1 MKTFIRSVKE
11 INNSNIIMYTTED
24 GLTKIEV
31 TFDGDTVWLSLDQ
44 MAKLFQ
50 RDKSTISRHIKNIF
64 NEGELQQN
72 AVVANF
78 ATTASDG
85 KTYNVTY
92 YNLDV
97 IISVGYRVKSQ
108 RGIIFRQWAN
118 KVLKQYLVQGYA
130 VNEKRLKAL
139 NKTVQIQSEI
149 IAGIAGIEADDVLRV
164 VNEYSKALELL
175 NKYDHQCIT
184 APEGS
189 KCTYWLKYDE
199 CMQFI
204 KNMEFSASSEI
215 FGLEKDPGK
224 LESILSAIYQTAFGQ
239 DVYQTLEEK
248 AANLLYFVVK
258 DHPFNDGCKRIAAA
272 LFLYFLDKNGAL
284 FNKDGRKVI
293 SNSALVAIT
302 LMVAES
308 KPEEKA
314 LMINLILNF
323 LHW

>member
-1 MKTFIRSVKE
+1 MISVNNE
-11 INNSNIIMYTTED
+11 IVVFKDNEIELNVNMSTE
-24 GLTKIEV
+24 EN
-31 TFDGDTVWLSLDQ
+31 TVWLNVNQ
-44 MAKLFQ
+44 MALLF
-50 RDKSTISRHIKNIF
+50 DKDEKTIRKHINNVFKD
-64 NEGELQQN
+64 NELNENNNTQKMR
-72 AVVANF
+72 VVGVKQLVSF
-78 ATTASDG
+78 YT
-85 KTYNVTY
+85 
-92 YNLDV
+92 LDV

-118 KVLKQYLVQGYA
+118 KVLKQYLLQGYV
-130 VNEKRLKAL
+130 VNEKRLQAL

-149 IAGIAGIEADDVLRV
+149 IAGIAGIEADEVLRV

-175 NKYDHQCIT
+175 DKYDHQCIT
-184 APEGS
+184 APEGN
-189 KCTYWLKYDE
+189 KCIYWLKYDE
-199 CMQFI
+199 CMQLI
-204 KNMEFSASSEI
+204 KNMEFSASSGI
-215 FGLEKDPGK
+215 FGLEKEPGK

-239 DVYQTLEEK
+239 EVYPTLEEK

-272 LFLYFLDKNGAL
+272 LFLYFLDRNKAL
-284 FNKDGRKVI
+284 FNKDGKKII

-314 LMINLILNF
+314 LIINLILNF

>member
-1 MKTFIRSVKE
+1 MISVNNE
-11 INNSNIIMYTTED
+11 IVVFKDNEIELNVNLSTE
-24 GLTKIEV
+24 EN
-31 TFDGDTVWLSLDQ
+31 TVWLNANQ
-44 MAKLFQ
+44 MALLFDKDEKTIRKHINNVF
-50 RDKSTISRHIKNIF
+50 RDK
-64 NEGELQQN
+64 ELDENNNTQKMR
-72 AVVANF
+72 VVGVKQLVSF
-78 ATTASDG
+78 YT
-85 KTYNVTY
+85 
-92 YNLDV
+92 LDV

-118 KVLKQYLVQGYA
+118 KVLKQYLLQGYV
-130 VNEKRLKAL
+130 VNEKRLQAL

-149 IAGIAGIEADDVLRV
+149 IADIAGIEADEVLRV

-175 NKYDHQCIT
+175 DKYDHQCIT
-184 APEGS
+184 APEGN
-189 KCTYWLKYDE
+189 KCIYWLKYDE
-199 CMQFI
+199 CMQLI
-204 KNMEFSASSEI
+204 KNMEFSASSGI
-215 FGLEKDPGK
+215 FGLEKEPGK

-239 DVYQTLEEK
+239 EVYPTLEEK

-272 LFLYFLDKNGAL
+272 LFLYFLERNKAL
-284 FNKDGRKVI
+284 FNKDGKKII
-293 SNSALVAIT
+293 SDSALVAIT

>member
-1 MKTFIRSVKE
+1 MNNNIVVFKDNE
-11 INNSNIIMYTTED
+11 IELNVNLSTE
-24 GLTKIEV
+24 EN
-31 TFDGDTVWLSLDQ
+31 TVWLSANQ
-44 MAKLFQ
+44 MAVLF
-50 RDKSTISRHIKNIF
+50 DKDEKTIRKHINNVFKD
-64 NEGELQQN
+64 NELDENNNTQKMR
-72 AVVANF
+72 VVGVKQLVSF
-78 ATTASDG
+78 YT
-85 KTYNVTY
+85 
-92 YNLDV
+92 LDV

-118 KVLKQYLVQGYA
+118 KVLKQYLLQGYA

-149 IAGIAGIEADDVLRV
+149 IAGIAGIEADEVLRV

-175 NKYDHQCIT
+175 DNYDHQCIT

-199 CMQFI
+199 CMQLI

-215 FGLEKDPGK
+215 FGLEKEPGK
-224 LESILSAIYQTAFGQ
+224 LDSILSAIYQTAFGQ
-239 DVYQTLEEK
+239 EVYPTLEEK

-272 LFLYFLDKNGAL
+272 LFLYFLDRNNAL
-284 FNKDGRKVI
+284 FNKDGKKII
-293 SNSALVAIT
+293 SNTALVAIT
-302 LMVAES
+302 LMLAES
-308 KPEEKA
+308 KPEEKP

>member
-1 MKTFIRSVKE
+1 MNNE
-11 INNSNIIMYTTED
+11 IVVFKDNE
-24 GLTKIEV
+24 IELNV
-31 TFDGDTVWLSLDQ
+31 NLSAEENTVWLNANQ
-44 MAKLFQ
+44 MALLFDKDEKTIRKHINNVF
-50 RDKSTISRHIKNIF
+50 RDK
-64 NEGELQQN
+64 ELDENNNTQKMR
-72 AVVANF
+72 VVGVKQLVSF
-78 ATTASDG
+78 YT
-85 KTYNVTY
+85 
-92 YNLDV
+92 LDV

-118 KVLKQYLVQGYA
+118 KVLKQYLVHGYA

-149 IAGIAGIEADDVLRV
+149 IAGIAGIEADEVLRV

-175 NKYDHQCIT
+175 DKYDHQCIT
-184 APEGS
+184 APEGN
-189 KCTYWLKYDE
+189 KCIYWLKYDE
-199 CMQFI
+199 CMQLI
-204 KNMEFSASSEI
+204 KNMEFSASSGI
-215 FGLEKDPGK
+215 FGLEKEPGK

-239 DVYQTLEEK
+239 EVYPTLEEK

-272 LFLYFLDKNGAL
+272 LFLYFLERNKAL
-284 FNKDGRKVI
+284 FNKDGKKII
-293 SNSALVAIT
+293 SDSALVAIT

>member
-1 MKTFIRSVKE
+1 MISVNNE
-11 INNSNIIMYTTED
+11 IVVFKDNEIELNVNLSTE
-24 GLTKIEV
+24 EN
-31 TFDGDTVWLSLDQ
+31 TVWLNANQ
-44 MAKLFQ
+44 MALLFDKDEKTIRKHINNVF
-50 RDKSTISRHIKNIF
+50 RDK
-64 NEGELQQN
+64 ELDENNNTQKMR
-72 AVVANF
+72 VVGVKQLVSF
-78 ATTASDG
+78 YT
-85 KTYNVTY
+85 
-92 YNLDV
+92 LDV

-118 KVLKQYLVQGYA
+118 KVLKQYLLQGYV
-130 VNEKRLKAL
+130 VNEKRLQAL

-149 IAGIAGIEADDVLRV
+149 IAGIAGIEADEVLRV

-175 NKYDHQCIT
+175 DKYDHQCIT
-184 APEGS
+184 APEGN
-189 KCTYWLKYDE
+189 KCIYLLKYDE
-199 CMQFI
+199 CMQLI
-204 KNMEFSASSEI
+204 KNMEFSASSGI
-215 FGLEKDPGK
+215 FGLEKEPGK

-239 DVYQTLEEK
+239 EVYPTLEEK

-272 LFLYFLDKNGAL
+272 LFLYFLDRNKAL
-284 FNKDGRKVI
+284 FNKDGKKII

-314 LMINLILNF
+314 LIINLILNF

>member
-1 MKTFIRSVKE
+1 MNNEVVIFKDNE
-11 INNSNIIMYTTED
+11 IELNVSLSTE
-24 GLTKIEV
+24 EN
-31 TFDGDTVWLSLDQ
+31 TVWLSLDA
-44 MAKLFQ
+44 MSKLFEKN
-50 RDKSTISRHIKNIF
+50 KSTISRHIKNIF

-78 ATTASDG
+78 ATTASDR

-149 IAGIAGIEADDVLRV
+149 IAGIAGIEADEVLRV

-175 NKYDHQCIT
+175 DKYDHQCIT

-199 CMQFI
+199 CMRLI
-204 KNMEFSASSEI
+204 KNMEFNASSEI
-215 FGLEKDPGK
+215 FGLEKEPGK

-239 DVYQTLEEK
+239 EVYQTLEEK

-272 LFLYFLDKNGAL
+272 LFLYFLDRNGAL
-284 FNKDGRKVI
+284 FNKEGRKII

-302 LMVAES
+302 LMLAES
-308 KPEEKA
+308 KPEEKP

>member
-1 MKTFIRSVKE
+1 MNNE
-11 INNSNIIMYTTED
+11 IVVFKDNEIELNVNLSTE
-24 GLTKIEV
+24 EN
-31 TFDGDTVWLSLDQ
+31 TVWLNANQ
-44 MAKLFQ
+44 MALLFDKDEKTIRKHINNVF
-50 RDKSTISRHIKNIF
+50 RDK
-64 NEGELQQN
+64 ELDENNNTQKMR
-72 AVVANF
+72 VVGVKQLVSF
-78 ATTASDG
+78 YT
-85 KTYNVTY
+85 
-92 YNLDV
+92 LDV

-118 KVLKQYLVQGYA
+118 KVLKQYLLQGYV
-130 VNEKRLKAL
+130 VNEKRLQAL

-149 IAGIAGIEADDVLRV
+149 IAGISGIEADEVLRV

-175 NKYDHQCIT
+175 YKYDHQCIT
-184 APEGS
+184 APEGN
-189 KCTYWLKYDE
+189 KCIYWLKYDE
-199 CMQFI
+199 CMQLI
-204 KNMEFSASSEI
+204 KNMEFSASSGI
-215 FGLEKDPGK
+215 FGLEKEPGK

-239 DVYQTLEEK
+239 EVYPTLEEK

-272 LFLYFLDKNGAL
+272 LFLYFLDRNKAL
-284 FNKDGRKVI
+284 FNKDGKKII

>member
-1 MKTFIRSVKE
+1 MISVNNE
-11 INNSNIIMYTTED
+11 IVVFKDNEIELNVNLSTE
-24 GLTKIEV
+24 EN
-31 TFDGDTVWLSLDQ
+31 TVWLNANQ
-44 MAKLFQ
+44 MALLFDKDEKTIRKHINNVF
-50 RDKSTISRHIKNIF
+50 RDK
-64 NEGELQQN
+64 ELDENNNTQKMR
-72 AVVANF
+72 VVGVKQLVSF
-78 ATTASDG
+78 YT
-85 KTYNVTY
+85 
-92 YNLDV
+92 LDV
-97 IISVGYRVKSQ
+97 IISVGYRVKSR

-118 KVLKQYLVQGYA
+118 KVLKQYLVQGYV
-130 VNEKRLKAL
+130 VNEKRLKAF

-149 IAGIAGIEADDVLRV
+149 IAGIAGIEADEVLKV

-175 NKYDHQCIT
+175 DKYDHQCIT

-189 KCTYWLKYDE
+189 KCIYWLKYDE
-199 CMQFI
+199 CMQLI
-204 KNMEFSASSEI
+204 KNMEFSASSGI
-215 FGLEKDPGK
+215 FGLEKEPGK

-239 DVYQTLEEK
+239 EVYPTLEEK

-272 LFLYFLDKNGAL
+272 LFLYFLDRNKAL
-284 FNKDGRKVI
+284 FNKDGKKII

>member
-1 MKTFIRSVKE
+1 MISVNNE
-11 INNSNIIMYTTED
+11 IVVFKDNEIELNVNLSTE
-24 GLTKIEV
+24 EN
-31 TFDGDTVWLSLDQ
+31 TVWLNVNQ
-44 MAKLFQ
+44 MALLFDKDEKTIRKHINNVF
-50 RDKSTISRHIKNIF
+50 RDK
-64 NEGELQQN
+64 ELDENNNTQKMR
-72 AVVANF
+72 VVGVKQLVSF
-78 ATTASDG
+78 YT
-85 KTYNVTY
+85 
-92 YNLDV
+92 LDV

-118 KVLKQYLVQGYA
+118 KVLKQYLVQGYV

-149 IAGIAGIEADDVLRV
+149 IAGIAGIEADEVLRV

-175 NKYDHQCIT
+175 DKYDHQCIT

-189 KCTYWLKYDE
+189 KCIYWLKYDE
-199 CMQFI
+199 CMQLI

-215 FGLEKDPGK
+215 FGLEKEPGK

-239 DVYQTLEEK
+239 EVYPTLEEK

-284 FNKDGRKVI
+284 FNKDGRKII

>member
-1 MKTFIRSVKE
+1 MNNE
-11 INNSNIIMYTTED
+11 IVVFKDNEIELNVNLSTE
-24 GLTKIEV
+24 EN
-31 TFDGDTVWLSLDQ
+31 TVWLNANQ
-44 MAKLFQ
+44 MALLFDKDEKTIRKHINNVF
-50 RDKSTISRHIKNIF
+50 RDK
-64 NEGELQQN
+64 ELDENNNTQKMR
-72 AVVANF
+72 VVGVKQLVSF
-78 ATTASDG
+78 YT
-85 KTYNVTY
+85 
-92 YNLDV
+92 LDV
-97 IISVGYRVKSQ
+97 IISVGYRVKSR

-118 KVLKQYLVQGYA
+118 KVLKQYLVQGYV

-149 IAGIAGIEADDVLRV
+149 IAGIAGIEADEVLKV

-175 NKYDHQCIT
+175 DKYDHQCIT

-189 KCTYWLKYDE
+189 KCIYWLKYDE
-199 CMQFI
+199 CMQLI
-204 KNMEFSASSEI
+204 KNMEFSASSGI
-215 FGLEKDPGK
+215 FGLEKEPGK

-239 DVYQTLEEK
+239 EVYPTLEEK

-272 LFLYFLDKNGAL
+272 LFLYFLDRNKAL
-284 FNKDGRKVI
+284 FNKDGKKII

>member
-1 MKTFIRSVKE
+1 MISVNNE
-11 INNSNIIMYTTED
+11 IVVFKDNEIELNVNLSTE
-24 GLTKIEV
+24 EN
-31 TFDGDTVWLSLDQ
+31 TVWLNANQ
-44 MAKLFQ
+44 MALLFDKDEKTIRKHINNVF
-50 RDKSTISRHIKNIF
+50 RDK
-64 NEGELQQN
+64 ELDENNNTQKMR
-72 AVVANF
+72 VVGVKQLVSF
-78 ATTASDG
+78 YT
-85 KTYNVTY
+85 
-92 YNLDV
+92 LDV

-139 NKTVQIQSEI
+139 NKTVKIQSEI
-149 IAGIAGIEADDVLRV
+149 IAGIAGIEADEVLRV

-175 NKYDHQCIT
+175 DKYDHQCIT

-239 DVYQTLEEK
+239 DVYPTLEEK

-284 FNKDGRKVI
+284 FNKDGRKII

-308 KPEEKA
+308 KPEEKT
-314 LMINLILNF
+314 LIINLILNF

>member
-1 MKTFIRSVKE
+1 MNNEVVIFKDNE
-11 INNSNIIMYTTED
+11 IELNVSLSTE
-24 GLTKIEV
+24 EN
-31 TFDGDTVWLSLDQ
+31 TVWLSLDA
-44 MAKLFQ
+44 MSKLFEKN
-50 RDKSTISRHIKNIF
+50 KSTISRHIKNIF
-64 NEGELQQN
+64 TEGELQQN

-139 NKTVQIQSEI
+139 NKTVKIQSEI
-149 IAGIAGIEADDVLRV
+149 IAGIAGIEADEVLRV

-175 NKYDHQCIT
+175 DKYDHQCIT

-224 LESILSAIYQTAFGQ
+224 LESILLAIYQTAFGQ
-239 DVYQTLEEK
+239 DVYPTLEEK

-284 FNKDGRKVI
+284 FNKDGRKII

-308 KPEEKA
+308 KPEEKT

>member
-1 MKTFIRSVKE
+1 MISVNNE
-11 INNSNIIMYTTED
+11 IVVFKDNEIELNVNLSTE
-24 GLTKIEV
+24 EN
-31 TFDGDTVWLSLDQ
+31 TVWLNVNQ
-44 MAKLFQ
+44 MALLFDKDEKTIRKHINNVF
-50 RDKSTISRHIKNIF
+50 RDK
-64 NEGELQQN
+64 ELDENNNTQKMR
-72 AVVANF
+72 VVGVKQLVSF
-78 ATTASDG
+78 YT
-85 KTYNVTY
+85 
-92 YNLDV
+92 LDV

-118 KVLKQYLVQGYA
+118 KVLKQYLLQGYV
-130 VNEKRLKAL
+130 VNEKRLQAL

-149 IAGIAGIEADDVLRV
+149 IAGIAGIEAEEVLKV

-175 NKYDHQCIT
+175 DKYDHQCIT

-199 CMQFI
+199 CMQLI
-204 KNMEFSASSEI
+204 KNMEFSASSGI
-215 FGLEKDPGK
+215 FGLEKEPGK

-239 DVYQTLEEK
+239 EVYPTLEEK

-272 LFLYFLDKNGAL
+272 LFLYFLDRNKAL
-284 FNKDGRKVI
+284 FNKDGKKII

>member
-1 MKTFIRSVKE
+1 MINVNSE
-11 INNSNIIMYTTED
+11 IVVFKDNEIELNVNLSTE
-24 GLTKIEV
+24 EN
-31 TFDGDTVWLSLDQ
+31 TVWLSLDA
-44 MAKLFQ
+44 MSKLFEKN
-50 RDKSTISRHIKNIF
+50 KSTISRHIKNIF
-64 NEGELQQN
+64 TEGELQQN

-97 IISVGYRVKSQ
+97 IISVGYRVKSN

-118 KVLKQYLVQGYA
+118 KVLKQYLLQGYA

-149 IAGIAGIEADDVLRV
+149 IAGIAGIEADEVLRV

-175 NKYDHQCIT
+175 DKYDHQCIT

-199 CMQFI
+199 CMQLI
-204 KNMEFSASSEI
+204 KNMEFNASSGI
-215 FGLEKDPGK
+215 FGLEKEPGK

-239 DVYQTLEEK
+239 EVYPTLEEK

-272 LFLYFLDKNGAL
+272 LFLYFLDRNKAL
-284 FNKDGRKVI
+284 FNKDGKKII

>member
-1 MKTFIRSVKE
+1 MNNE
-11 INNSNIIMYTTED
+11 IVVFKDNEIELNVNLSTE
-24 GLTKIEV
+24 EN
-31 TFDGDTVWLSLDQ
+31 TVWLNVNQ
-44 MAKLFQ
+44 MALLFDKDEKTIRKHINNVF
-50 RDKSTISRHIKNIF
+50 RDK
-64 NEGELQQN
+64 ELDENNNTQKMR
-72 AVVANF
+72 VVGVKQLVSF
-78 ATTASDG
+78 YT
-85 KTYNVTY
+85 
-92 YNLDV
+92 LDV

-118 KVLKQYLVQGYA
+118 KVLKQYLLQGYV
-130 VNEKRLKAL
+130 VNEKRLQAL

-149 IAGIAGIEADDVLRV
+149 IAGIAGIEADEVLRI

-175 NKYDHQCIT
+175 DKYDHQCIT

-239 DVYQTLEEK
+239 DVYPTLEEK

-323 LHW
+323 LYW

>member
-1 MKTFIRSVKE
+1 MISVNNE
-11 INNSNIIMYTTED
+11 IVVFKDNEIELNVNLSTE
-24 GLTKIEV
+24 EN
-31 TFDGDTVWLSLDQ
+31 TVWLNANQ
-44 MAKLFQ
+44 MALLFDKDEKTIRKHINNVF
-50 RDKSTISRHIKNIF
+50 RDK
-64 NEGELQQN
+64 ELDENNNTQKMR
-72 AVVANF
+72 VVGVKQLVSF
-78 ATTASDG
+78 YT
-85 KTYNVTY
+85 
-92 YNLDV
+92 LDV
-97 IISVGYRVKSQ
+97 IISVGYRVKSR

-118 KVLKQYLVQGYA
+118 KVLKQYLLQGYA

-149 IAGIAGIEADDVLRV
+149 IAGIAGIEADEVLKV

-175 NKYDHQCIT
+175 DKYDHQCIT

-189 KCTYWLKYDE
+189 KCIYWLKYDE
-199 CMQFI
+199 CMQLI
-204 KNMEFSASSEI
+204 KNMEFSASSGI
-215 FGLEKDPGK
+215 FGLEKESGK

-239 DVYQTLEEK
+239 EVYPTLEEK

-284 FNKDGRKVI
+284 FNKDGRKII

>member
-1 MKTFIRSVKE
+1 MNNNIVVFKDNE
-11 INNSNIIMYTTED
+11 IELNVNLSTE
-24 GLTKIEV
+24 EN
-31 TFDGDTVWLSLDQ
+31 TVWLSANQ
-44 MAKLFQ
+44 MAVLF
-50 RDKSTISRHIKNIF
+50 DKDEKTIRKHINNVFKD
-64 NEGELQQN
+64 NELDENNNTQKMR
-72 AVVANF
+72 VVGVKQLVSF
-78 ATTASDG
+78 YT
-85 KTYNVTY
+85 
-92 YNLDV
+92 LDV

-118 KVLKQYLVQGYA
+118 KVLKQYLLQGYA

-149 IAGIAGIEADDVLRV
+149 IAGIAGIEADEVLRV

-175 NKYDHQCIT
+175 DNYDHQCIT

-199 CMQFI
+199 CMQLI

-215 FGLEKDPGK
+215 FGLEKEPGK
-224 LESILSAIYQTAFGQ
+224 LDSILSAIYQTAFGQ
-239 DVYQTLEEK
+239 EVYPTLEEK

-272 LFLYFLDKNGAL
+272 LFLYFLDRNGAL
-284 FNKDGRKVI
+284 FNKEGRKII

-302 LMVAES
+302 LMLAES
-308 KPEEKA
+308 KPEEKP

>member
-1 MKTFIRSVKE
+1 MISVNNE
-11 INNSNIIMYTTED
+11 IVVFKDNEIELNVNLSTE
-24 GLTKIEV
+24 EN
-31 TFDGDTVWLSLDQ
+31 TVWLNVNQ
-44 MAKLFQ
+44 MALLFDKDEKTIRKHINNVF
-50 RDKSTISRHIKNIF
+50 RDK
-64 NEGELQQN
+64 ELDENNNTQKMR
-72 AVVANF
+72 VVGVKQLVSF
-78 ATTASDG
+78 YT
-85 KTYNVTY
+85 
-92 YNLDV
+92 LDV

-139 NKTVQIQSEI
+139 NKTVKIQSEI
-149 IAGIAGIEADDVLRV
+149 IAGIAGIEADEVLRV

-175 NKYDHQCIT
+175 DKYDHQCIT

-215 FGLEKDPGK
+215 FGLEKEPGK

-239 DVYQTLEEK
+239 DVYPTLEEK

-284 FNKDGRKVI
+284 FNKDGRKII

>member
-1 MKTFIRSVKE
+1 MISVNNE
-11 INNSNIIMYTTED
+11 IVVFKDNEIELNVNLSTE
-24 GLTKIEV
+24 EN
-31 TFDGDTVWLSLDQ
+31 TVWLNANQ
-44 MAKLFQ
+44 MALLFDKDEKTIRKHINNVF
-50 RDKSTISRHIKNIF
+50 RDK
-64 NEGELQQN
+64 ELDENNNTQKMR
-72 AVVANF
+72 VVGVKQLVSF
-78 ATTASDG
+78 YT
-85 KTYNVTY
+85 
-92 YNLDV
+92 LDV

-118 KVLKQYLVQGYA
+118 KVLKQYLVHGYA

-149 IAGIAGIEADDVLRV
+149 IADIAGIEADEVLRV

-175 NKYDHQCIT
+175 DKYDHQCIT
-184 APEGS
+184 APEGN
-189 KCTYWLKYDE
+189 KCIYWLKYDE
-199 CMQFI
+199 YMQLI
-204 KNMEFSASSEI
+204 KNMEFSASSGI
-215 FGLEKDPGK
+215 FGLEKEPGK

-239 DVYQTLEEK
+239 DVYPTLEEK

-272 LFLYFLDKNGAL
+272 LFLYFLDRNKAL
-284 FNKDGRKVI
+284 FNKDGKKII

>member
-1 MKTFIRSVKE
+1 MISVNNE
-11 INNSNIIMYTTED
+11 IVVFKDNEIELNVNLSTE
-24 GLTKIEV
+24 EN
-31 TFDGDTVWLSLDQ
+31 TVWLNANQ
-44 MAKLFQ
+44 MALLFDKDEKTIRKHINNVF
-50 RDKSTISRHIKNIF
+50 RDK
-64 NEGELQQN
+64 ELDENNNTQKMR
-72 AVVANF
+72 VVGVKQLVSF
-78 ATTASDG
+78 YT
-85 KTYNVTY
+85 
-92 YNLDV
+92 LDV
-97 IISVGYRVKSQ
+97 IISVGYRVKSR

-118 KVLKQYLVQGYA
+118 KVLKQYLVQGYV

-149 IAGIAGIEADDVLRV
+149 IAGIAGIEADEVLRV

-175 NKYDHQCIT
+175 DKYDHQCIT

-189 KCTYWLKYDE
+189 KCIYWLKYDE
-199 CMQFI
+199 CMQLI

-239 DVYQTLEEK
+239 EVYPTLEEK

-314 LMINLILNF
+314 LIINLILNF

>member
-1 MKTFIRSVKE
+1 MNNE
-11 INNSNIIMYTTED
+11 IVVFKDNEIELNVNLSTE
-24 GLTKIEV
+24 EN
-31 TFDGDTVWLSLDQ
+31 TVWLNANQ
-44 MAKLFQ
+44 MALLFDKDEKTIRKHINNVF
-50 RDKSTISRHIKNIF
+50 RDK
-64 NEGELQQN
+64 ELDENNNTQKMR
-72 AVVANF
+72 VVGVKQLVSF
-78 ATTASDG
+78 YT
-85 KTYNVTY
+85 
-92 YNLDV
+92 LDV

-118 KVLKQYLVQGYA
+118 KVLKQYLLQGYV
-130 VNEKRLKAL
+130 VNEKRLQAL

-149 IAGIAGIEADDVLRV
+149 IAGIAGIEADEVLRV

-175 NKYDHQCIT
+175 DKYDHQCIT
-184 APEGS
+184 APEGN
-189 KCTYWLKYDE
+189 KCIYLLKYDE
-199 CMQFI
+199 CMQLI
-204 KNMEFSASSEI
+204 KNMEFSASSGI
-215 FGLEKDPGK
+215 FGLEKEPGK

-239 DVYQTLEEK
+239 EVYPTLEEK

-272 LFLYFLDKNGAL
+272 LFLYFLDRNKAL
-284 FNKDGRKVI
+284 FNKDGKKII

-314 LMINLILNF
+314 LIINLILNF

>member
-1 MKTFIRSVKE
+1 MISVNNEVVIFKDNE
-11 INNSNIIMYTTED
+11 IELNVSLSTE
-24 GLTKIEV
+24 EN
-31 TFDGDTVWLSLDQ
+31 TVWLSLDA
-44 MAKLFQ
+44 MSKLFEKN
-50 RDKSTISRHIKNIF
+50 KSTISRHIKNIF

>member
-1 MKTFIRSVKE
+1 MISVNNE
-11 INNSNIIMYTTED
+11 IVVFKDNEIELNVNLSTE
-24 GLTKIEV
+24 EN
-31 TFDGDTVWLSLDQ
+31 TVWLNVNQ
-44 MAKLFQ
+44 MALLFDKDEKTIRKHINNVF
-50 RDKSTISRHIKNIF
+50 RDK
-64 NEGELQQN
+64 ELDENNNTQKMR
-72 AVVANF
+72 VVGVKQLVSF
-78 ATTASDG
+78 YT
-85 KTYNVTY
+85 
-92 YNLDV
+92 LDV

-149 IAGIAGIEADDVLRV
+149 IAGIAGIEADEVLKV

-175 NKYDHQCIT
+175 DKYDHQCIT

-189 KCTYWLKYDE
+189 KCIYWLKYDE
-199 CMQFI
+199 CMQLI
-204 KNMEFSASSEI
+204 KNMEFSASSGI
-215 FGLEKDPGK
+215 FGLEKEPGK

-239 DVYQTLEEK
+239 EVYPTLEEK
-248 AANLLYFVVK
+248 AANILYFVVK

-284 FNKDGRKVI
+284 FNKDGRKII

-314 LMINLILNF
+314 LIINLILNF

>member
-1 MKTFIRSVKE
+1 MNNNIVVFKDNE
-11 INNSNIIMYTTED
+11 IELNVNLSTE
-24 GLTKIEV
+24 EN
-31 TFDGDTVWLSLDQ
+31 TVWLSANQ
-44 MAKLFQ
+44 MAILF
-50 RDKSTISRHIKNIF
+50 DKDEKTIRKHINNVFKD
-64 NEGELQQN
+64 NELDENNNTQKMR
-72 AVVANF
+72 VVGVKQLVSF
-78 ATTASDG
+78 YT
-85 KTYNVTY
+85 
-92 YNLDV
+92 LDV

-118 KVLKQYLVQGYA
+118 KVLKQYLLQGYA

-149 IAGIAGIEADDVLRV
+149 IAGIAGIEADEVLKV

-175 NKYDHQCIT
+175 DNYDHQCIT

-199 CMQFI
+199 CMQLI

-215 FGLEKDPGK
+215 FGLEKEPGK
-224 LESILSAIYQTAFGQ
+224 LDSILSAIYQTAFGQ
-239 DVYQTLEEK
+239 EVYPTLEEK

-272 LFLYFLDKNGAL
+272 LFLYFLDRNNVL
-284 FNKDGRKVI
+284 FNKDGKKII

-302 LMVAES
+302 LMLAES
-308 KPEEKA
+308 KPEEKD
-314 LMINLILNF
+314 LMIKLILNF

>member
-1 MKTFIRSVKE
+1 MNNE
-11 INNSNIIMYTTED
+11 IVVFKDNEIELNVNLSTE
-24 GLTKIEV
+24 EN
-31 TFDGDTVWLSLDQ
+31 TVWLNANQ
-44 MAKLFQ
+44 MALLFDKDEKTIRKHINNVF
-50 RDKSTISRHIKNIF
+50 RDK
-64 NEGELQQN
+64 ELDENNNTQKMR
-72 AVVANF
+72 VVGVKQLVSF
-78 ATTASDG
+78 YT
-85 KTYNVTY
+85 
-92 YNLDV
+92 LDV
-97 IISVGYRVKSQ
+97 IISVGYRVKSK

-118 KVLKQYLVQGYA
+118 KVLKQYLLQGYV
-130 VNEKRLKAL
+130 VNEKRLQAL

-149 IAGIAGIEADDVLRV
+149 IAGIAGIEADEVLRV

-175 NKYDHQCIT
+175 DKYDHQCIT
-184 APEGS
+184 APEGN
-189 KCTYWLKYDE
+189 KCIYWLKYDE
-199 CMQFI
+199 CMQLI
-204 KNMEFSASSEI
+204 KNMEFSASSGI
-215 FGLEKDPGK
+215 FGLEKEPGK

-239 DVYQTLEEK
+239 EVYPTLEEK

-272 LFLYFLDKNGAL
+272 LFLYFLDRNKAL
-284 FNKDGRKVI
+284 FNKDGKKII

>member
-1 MKTFIRSVKE
+1 MNNE
-11 INNSNIIMYTTED
+11 IVVFKDNEIELNVNLSTE
-24 GLTKIEV
+24 EN
-31 TFDGDTVWLSLDQ
+31 TVWLNVNQ
-44 MAKLFQ
+44 MALLFDKDEKTIRKHINNVF
-50 RDKSTISRHIKNIF
+50 RDK
-64 NEGELQQN
+64 ELDENNNTQKMR
-72 AVVANF
+72 VVGVKQLVSF
-78 ATTASDG
+78 YT
-85 KTYNVTY
+85 
-92 YNLDV
+92 LDV
-97 IISVGYRVKSQ
+97 IISVGYRVKSR

-118 KVLKQYLVQGYA
+118 KVLKQYLVQGYV

-149 IAGIAGIEADDVLRV
+149 IAGIAGIEADEVLKV

-175 NKYDHQCIT
+175 DKYDHQCIT

-189 KCTYWLKYDE
+189 KCIYWLKYDE
-199 CMQFI
+199 CMQLI
-204 KNMEFSASSEI
+204 KNMEFSASSGI
-215 FGLEKDPGK
+215 FGLEKEPGK

-239 DVYQTLEEK
+239 EVYPTLEEK

-314 LMINLILNF
+314 LMINIILNF

>member
-1 MKTFIRSVKE
+1 MISVNNE
-11 INNSNIIMYTTED
+11 IVVFKDNEIELNVNLSTE
-24 GLTKIEV
+24 EN
-31 TFDGDTVWLSLDQ
+31 TVWLNVNQ
-44 MAKLFQ
+44 MALLFDKDEKTIRKHINNVF
-50 RDKSTISRHIKNIF
+50 RDK
-64 NEGELQQN
+64 ELDENNNTQKMR
-72 AVVANF
+72 VVGVKQLVSF
-78 ATTASDG
+78 YT
-85 KTYNVTY
+85 
-92 YNLDV
+92 LDV

-149 IAGIAGIEADDVLRV
+149 IAGIAGIEADEVLRV

-175 NKYDHQCIT
+175 DKYDHQCIT
-184 APEGS
+184 APEGN
-189 KCTYWLKYDE
+189 KCIYWLKYDE
-199 CMQFI
+199 CMQLI
-204 KNMEFSASSEI
+204 KNMEFSASSGI
-215 FGLEKDPGK
+215 FGLEKEPGK

-239 DVYQTLEEK
+239 EVYPTLEEK

-272 LFLYFLDKNGAL
+272 LFLYFLERNKAL
-284 FNKDGRKVI
+284 FNKDGKKII
-293 SNSALVAIT
+293 SDSALVAIT

>member
-1 MKTFIRSVKE
+1 MISVNNE
-11 INNSNIIMYTTED
+11 IVVFKDNEIELNVNLSTE
-24 GLTKIEV
+24 EN
-31 TFDGDTVWLSLDQ
+31 TVWLNVNQ
-44 MAKLFQ
+44 MALLFDKDEKTIRKHINNVF
-50 RDKSTISRHIKNIF
+50 RDK
-64 NEGELQQN
+64 ELDENNNTQKMR
-72 AVVANF
+72 VVGVKQLVSF
-78 ATTASDG
+78 YT
-85 KTYNVTY
+85 
-92 YNLDV
+92 LDV

-118 KVLKQYLVQGYA
+118 KVLKQYLLQGYV
-130 VNEKRLKAL
+130 VNEKRLQAL

-149 IAGIAGIEADDVLRV
+149 IAGIAGIEADEVLRV

-175 NKYDHQCIT
+175 DKYDHQCIT
-184 APEGS
+184 APEGN
-189 KCTYWLKYDE
+189 KCIYWLKYDE
-199 CMQFI
+199 CMQLI
-204 KNMEFSASSEI
+204 KNMEFSASSGI
-215 FGLEKDPGK
+215 FGLEKEPGK

-239 DVYQTLEEK
+239 EVYPTLEEK

-272 LFLYFLDKNGAL
+272 LFLYFLERNKAL
-284 FNKDGRKVI
+284 FNKDGKKII
-293 SNSALVAIT
+293 SDSALVAIT

>member
-1 MKTFIRSVKE
+1 MISVNNE
-11 INNSNIIMYTTED
+11 IVVFKDNEIELNVNLSTE
-24 GLTKIEV
+24 EN
-31 TFDGDTVWLSLDQ
+31 TVWLNANQ
-44 MAKLFQ
+44 MALLF
-50 RDKSTISRHIKNIF
+50 DKDEKTIRKHINNVFKD
-64 NEGELQQN
+64 NELNENNNTQKMR
-72 AVVANF
+72 VVGVKQLVSF
-78 ATTASDG
+78 YT
-85 KTYNVTY
+85 
-92 YNLDV
+92 LDV
-97 IISVGYRVKSQ
+97 IISVGYRVKSK

-118 KVLKQYLVQGYA
+118 KVLKQYLLQGYV
-130 VNEKRLKAL
+130 VNEKRLQAL

-149 IAGIAGIEADDVLRV
+149 IAGIARIEADEVLRV

-175 NKYDHQCIT
+175 DKYDHQCIT
-184 APEGS
+184 APEGN
-189 KCTYWLKYDE
+189 KCIYWLKYDE
-199 CMQFI
+199 CMQLI
-204 KNMEFSASSEI
+204 KNMEFSASSGI
-215 FGLEKDPGK
+215 FGLEKEPGK

-239 DVYQTLEEK
+239 EVYPTLEEK

-272 LFLYFLDKNGAL
+272 LFLYFLDRNKAL
-284 FNKDGRKVI
+284 FNKDGKKII

>member
-1 MKTFIRSVKE
+1 MNNNIVVFKDNE
-11 INNSNIIMYTTED
+11 IELNVNLSTE
-24 GLTKIEV
+24 EN
-31 TFDGDTVWLSLDQ
+31 TVWLSANQ
-44 MAKLFQ
+44 MAVLF
-50 RDKSTISRHIKNIF
+50 DKDEKTIRKHINNVFKD
-64 NEGELQQN
+64 NELDENNNTQKMR
-72 AVVANF
+72 VVGVKQLVSF
-78 ATTASDG
+78 YT
-85 KTYNVTY
+85 
-92 YNLDV
+92 LDV

-118 KVLKQYLVQGYA
+118 KVLKQYLLQGYA

-149 IAGIAGIEADDVLRV
+149 IAGIAGIEADEVLRV

-175 NKYDHQCIT
+175 DNYDHQCIT

-199 CMQFI
+199 CMQLI
-204 KNMEFSASSEI
+204 KNMEFNASSGI
-215 FGLEKDPGK
+215 FGLEKEPGK

-239 DVYQTLEEK
+239 EVYPTLEEK

-272 LFLYFLDKNGAL
+272 LFLYFLDRNKAL
-284 FNKDGRKVI
+284 FNKDGKKII

>member
-1 MKTFIRSVKE
+1 MISVNNE
-11 INNSNIIMYTTED
+11 IVVFKDNEIELNVNLSTE
-24 GLTKIEV
+24 EN
-31 TFDGDTVWLSLDQ
+31 TVWLNANQ
-44 MAKLFQ
+44 MALLFDKDEKTIRKHINNVF
-50 RDKSTISRHIKNIF
+50 RDK
-64 NEGELQQN
+64 ELDENNNTQKMR
-72 AVVANF
+72 VVGVKQLVSF
-78 ATTASDG
+78 YT
-85 KTYNVTY
+85 
-92 YNLDV
+92 LDV

-118 KVLKQYLVQGYA
+118 KVLKQYLLQGYV
-130 VNEKRLKAL
+130 VNEKRLQAL

-149 IAGIAGIEADDVLRV
+149 IAGIAGIEADEVLRV

-175 NKYDHQCIT
+175 DKYDHQCIT
-184 APEGS
+184 APEGN
-189 KCTYWLKYDE
+189 KCIYWLKYDE
-199 CMQFI
+199 CMQLI
-204 KNMEFSASSEI
+204 KNMEFSASSGI
-215 FGLEKDPGK
+215 FGLEKEPGK

-239 DVYQTLEEK
+239 EVYPTLEEK

-272 LFLYFLDKNGAL
+272 LFLYFLDRNKAL
-284 FNKDGRKVI
+284 FNKDGKKII

-308 KPEEKA
+308 KPEEKD

>member
-1 MKTFIRSVKE
+1 MISVNNE
-11 INNSNIIMYTTED
+11 IVVFKDNEIELNVNLSTE
-24 GLTKIEV
+24 EN
-31 TFDGDTVWLSLDQ
+31 TVWLNANQ
-44 MAKLFQ
+44 MALLFDKDEKTIRKHINNVF
-50 RDKSTISRHIKNIF
+50 RD
-64 NEGELQQN
+64 NELDENNNTQKMR
-72 AVVANF
+72 VVGVKQLVSF
-78 ATTASDG
+78 YT
-85 KTYNVTY
+85 
-92 YNLDV
+92 LDV

-118 KVLKQYLVQGYA
+118 KVLKQYLLQGYV
-130 VNEKRLKAL
+130 VNEKRLQAL

-149 IAGIAGIEADDVLRV
+149 IAGIAGIEADEVLRV

-175 NKYDHQCIT
+175 DKYDHQCIT
-184 APEGS
+184 APEGN

-199 CMQFI
+199 CMQLI
-204 KNMEFSASSEI
+204 KNMEFSASSGI
-215 FGLEKDPGK
+215 FGLEKEPGK

-239 DVYQTLEEK
+239 EVYPTLEEK

-284 FNKDGRKVI
+284 FNKDGRKII

-314 LMINLILNF
+314 LIINLILNF

>member
-1 MKTFIRSVKE
+1 MNNEIVIFKDNELE
-11 INNSNIIMYTTED
+11 INVNLSTE
-24 GLTKIEV
+24 EN
-31 TFDGDTVWLSLDQ
+31 TVWLSRAD
-44 MAKLFQ
+44 MVELFQ
-50 RDKSTISRHIKNIF
+50 RDQSVITKHIRNIF
-64 NEGELQQN
+64 KEGELDEKSN
-72 AVVANF
+72 VHFLHIAN
-78 ATTASDG
+78 SD
-85 KTYNVTY
+85 KPVKY

-97 IISVGYRVKSQ
+97 IISVGYRVKSK

-118 KVLKQYLVQGYA
+118 KVLKQYLLQGYA

-149 IAGIAGIEADDVLRV
+149 IAGIAGIEANEVLKV

-175 NKYDHQCIT
+175 DNYDHQCIT

-199 CMQFI
+199 CMQLI
-204 KNMEFSASSEI
+204 KNMEFSASSGI
-215 FGLEKDPGK
+215 FGLEKEPGK

-239 DVYQTLEEK
+239 EVYPTLEEK

-272 LFLYFLDKNGAL
+272 LFLYFLDRNKAL
-284 FNKDGRKVI
+284 FNKDGKKVI

-308 KPEEKA
+308 KPEEKD
-314 LMINLILNF
+314 LMVKLILNF